1 MKKIKQSRT
10 VMVDVDESIL
20 LWSPELYPHSPN
32 DLIVL
37 EEGGRKHQFLP
48 HYKNI
53 EFIKKL
59 KLQGYGLIFW
69 SAGGNDWCERIVKEL
84 KLEDIADVCMSKPEF
99 AIDDLLD
106 AKRII
111 KTVLWI
117 DPITGEFKRNG

>member
-1 MKKIKQSRT
+1 MIKINNART
-10 VMVDVDESIL
+10 VMVDIDDSVL
-20 LWSPELYPHSPN
+20 LWNPELYPHSPN
-32 DLIVL
+32 DIITL
-37 EEGGRKHQFLP
+37 EEGGRLHQFIP
-48 HYKNI
+48 HTKNI

-84 KLEDIADVCMSKPEF
+84 KLEDIADICMSKPEF

-117 DPITGEFKRNG
+117 DPVTGEYKRNE